1 MSAPTRPLRRDA
13 ALNRERL
20 LDEAERYFAEA
31 GIDASLHE
39 LAERTGVGIGTLY
52 RRFPTYPDL
61 IRALYD
67 RAVERI
73 DVIMGR
79 IADLDSGWEQVV
91 GYLDGNLAILV
102 DYPATPAVLHR
113 MSEFDPDYRPG
124 GRWEEAVTAF
134 VRRAHDEGT
143 LRTDVTAT
151 DIGMLPLAM
160 ASVLRFPQA
169 VRGVALARFRTI
181 TLDGLRAVDG
191 THAMPTEPLT
201 AEELNSAIHERRADP
216 PMRAERT

>member
-52 RRFPTYPDL
+52 RRFPTYADL

-67 RAVERI
+67 RAAERI
-73 DVIMGR
+73 DVVMAEL
-79 IADLDSGWEQVV
+79 ADLDSGWDQVV
-91 GYLDGNLAILV
+91 AFLDGNLAILV

-113 MSEFDPDYRPG
+113 MSELDPEYRPG
-124 GRWEEAVTAF
+124 VRWEGAVTAF
-134 VRRAHDEGT
+134 VARAHDEGS
-143 LRTDVTAT
+143 LRADVTGT
-151 DIGMLPLAM
+151 DLGMLPLAM
-160 ASVLRFPQA
+160 ASVLRFPQPQ
-169 VRGVALARFRTI
+169 RGVALARYRRI
-181 TLDGLRAVDG
+181 TLDGLRASD
-191 THAMPTEPLT
+191 AAQPMPTEPFT
-201 AEELNSAIHERRADP
+201 TEELNTAVHGRTADHP
-216 PMRAERT
+216 TRAERT